1 VRSTTCFEQRHG
13 VRGIGLVALH
23 VSPHVVCRQQ
33 PHLDPA
39 RAQQSSPVMRAATR
53 FHDDEFHIS
62 IDEPALELTTRQA
75 TALDYPPGFVAHRKL
90 ENVLSHV
97 HRHGCSIHLGL
108 LLSFMLKPPK
118 ASAGTMM
125 PNKTREESI
134 PSIERTASSKKL
146 ASRRRSCR
154 TFGEERGR

>member
-1 VRSTTCFEQRHG
+1 
-13 VRGIGLVALH
+13 
-23 VSPHVVCRQQ
+23 
-33 PHLDPA
+33 
-39 RAQQSSPVMRAATR
+39 MRAATR

-75 TALDYPPGFVAHRKL
+75 TALDYPPGFVGHRQL
-90 ENVLSHV
+90 ENVLCHV

-118 ASAGTMM
+118 ASAGTMI

-154 TFGEERGR
+154 TFGEERGRLAGQKGAAYESNGSHSCVHGLALRSGSGSRGATDI